1 MSTWS
6 PAKKI
11 VHAVGALAGAV
22 GVAFAVSQTRTH
34 AESGRVGREIRRL
47 AGLYGVDRNARLGP
61 PYVEKGKYYRHRLSK
76 EDYPRLAGWCL
87 DLPGDVVV
95 CEQHGANW
103 LPFEPLATIKS
114 TRGTSAEVVCLH
126 TARSVCAPFEGRAR
140 G

>member
-61 PYVEKGKYYRHRLSK
+61 PYVEKGGTVEIPWVTRVRDID
-76 EDYPRLAGWCL
+76 EDGSPAFDEGELARRRVALLALQRGDWKVERDPR
-87 DLPGDVVV
+87 
-95 CEQHGANW
+95 
-103 LPFEPLATIKS
+103 
-114 TRGTSAEVVCLH
+114 
-126 TARSVCAPFEGRAR
+126 
-140 G
+140 